1 MQIVSD
7 SDRALLDAYGKI
19 TLFAYIDD
27 VPMAAPIGA
36 ASYQGEWGSTE
47 SFSFGN
53 ACAASM
59 TLSVAASLRE
69 LKGKRVRVTWAV
81 SDVEYPL
88 FSGRVERAPI
98 SAGRTIIE
106 AWDEMYY
113 GGSAP
118 FAPTAALCGSCDA
131 ADAFRAVAGAVGA
144 EADPE
149 ALEALQGL
157 VIAAGLGNL
166 PKETTNSAVA
176 GYIAGLIGGS
186 AVIGRDGKLT
196 VKRCGPTQWLTQ
208 PYSGSAAAEG
218 SDFTVSGIT
227 LQREETV
234 TVTHAGG
241 SSEQEQRIQ
250 VFQAG
255 DGSLMV
261 DNPLA
266 DQAAA
271 DRAFASLG
279 GIAFR
284 PGSYGFPGG
293 LILEPGDLFTVE
305 SMDGDYS
312 VLAASISFELDGGVK
327 TEVAC
332 GGAPED
338 GGVPGQINQALKALE
353 ADYAKLRTLVAE
365 NAEILS
371 ARISNLRAEDIV
383 AGRIRS
389 TDFASVIL
397 SEVYPTPATFPAS
410 NLYPNNGEE
419 IIRGI
424 EIDFASGVIRGVFYS
439 REMEDLKAAVAD
451 LSQRLD
457 VLERASG

>member
-1 MQIVSD
+1 MQTVSD
-7 SDRALLDAYGKI
+7 IDRALLDAYSKV

-27 VPMAAPIGA
+27 SPLAAPIGA
-36 ASYQGEWGSTE
+36 ASYLGEWGSTE
-47 SFSFGN
+47 SFSFAN

-59 TLSVAASLRE
+59 TLTVAASLRE
-69 LKGKRVRVTWAV
+69 LKGRHIRVTWAV
-81 SDVEYPL
+81 SDAQYPL
-88 FSGRVERAPI
+88 FSGRIERAPI
-98 SAGRTIIE
+98 SAGRTAIE

-118 FAPTAALCGSCDA
+118 FAPTAALCGNCDA
-131 ADAFRAVAGAVGA
+131 ADAFQAVAGAIGA
-144 EADPE
+144 QAAPE
-149 ALEALQGL
+149 ALEALRGI
-157 VIAAGLGNL
+157 VIASGLGNL
-166 PKETTNSAVA
+166 PTETTNSAVA
-176 GYIAGLIGGS
+176 GYLAGLIGGS

-196 VKRCGPTQWLTQ
+196 VKLCTPTQWRTQ
-208 PYSGSAAAEG
+208 PYSGAAAAEG
-218 SDFTVSGIT
+218 SEFSVSGIT
-227 LQREETV
+227 LQRETTV
-234 TVTHAGG
+234 TVTQADGT
-241 SSEQEQRIQ
+241 SEEEQRIQ

-255 DGSLMV
+255 DGTLMV
-261 DNPLA
+261 DNLLA
-266 DQAAA
+266 DQSAAE
-271 DRAFASLG
+271 RAFANLE
-279 GIAFR
+279 GITFR
-284 PGSYGFPGG
+284 PGTYGFPGG
-293 LILEPGDLFTVE
+293 LLLEPGDLFTVE
-305 SMDGDYS
+305 SMDGAYS

-397 SEVYPTPATFPAS
+397 SEVYPSSSTFPAS
-410 NLYPNNGEE
+410 KLYPNNGEE

-457 VLERASG
+457 ALERASA